1 MDEVEEN
8 QMYYPETG
16 TLDFGYQI
24 FIRKNLINIKFQNR
38 RQLKNLDELMI
49 NKCSMGVK
57 TSDTQKLLKN
67 FLSPYTPYRSL
78 LVYHGVGV
86 GKTCASIMIAE
97 NYKEELSKKIKKYLS
112 FFHPVFKKIIR
123 DKL

>member
-24 FIRKNLINIKFQNR
+24 YHKKEFNQYKIPKQEGTS
-38 RQLKNLDELMI
+38 KNLDELMI

-67 FLSPYTPYRSL
+67 F
-78 LVYHGVGV
+78 YHL
-86 GKTCASIMIAE
+86 IHHIE
-97 NYKEELSKKIKKYLS
+97 
-112 FFHPVFKKIIR
+112 VF
-123 DKL
+123 